1 MDLIIQDEA
10 KFNHAVKVAT
20 TLAKSS
26 IVPQNFRGK
35 PEDVFAALVLG
46 SELGLSPMQSLNAL
60 VIIQGQTTLKAQTML
75 AIARAKLPAMQ
86 LDIKSDAHS
95 VTVTGKRDANDLGYT
110 TTWDDAKAA
119 SFGLL
124 GKDNYKKQKITMFR
138 WRAISEV
145 LRVIAPD
152 VLLGLYAAEEM
163 EDVPEKNLQ
172 QVLNESIEQDFPIP
186 PEEKIVGPLY
196 RVQNGKFRGDQ
207 FKDLDL
213 IELESY
219 ADDIDARKTKK
230 TWETQLSADI
240 RSYIANYS
248 LYREQLLDLEAESQ
262 AD

>member
-1 MDLIIQDEA
+1 MDLIIQDKD
-10 KFNHAVKVAT
+10 KFDHAIRVAS

-75 AIARAKLPAMQ
+75 AIARAKLPKMK
-86 LDIKSDAHS
+86 LEISSDASS
-95 VTVTGKRDANDLGYT
+95 VTVTAKRDENDPGYT
-110 TTWDDAKAA
+110 TTWDDVKAGA
-119 SFGLL
+119 FGLL
-124 GKDNYKKQKITMFR
+124 GKDNYKKQKLTMYR
-138 WRAISEV
+138 WRAISEA

-152 VLLGLYAAEEM
+152 VLLGLYATEEM
-163 EDVPEKNLQ
+163 EDVVVEKNIQ
-172 QVLNESIEQDFPIP
+172 QVLNESIDDDFPIP

-196 RVQNGKFRGDQ
+196 RIQNGKFRNLQ
-207 FKDLDL
+207 FKDVDL
-213 IELESY
+213 IELEGY

-230 TWETQLSADI
+230 IWETRLSEDI

-248 LYREQLLDLEAESQ
+248 LYREQLLELEAES
-262 AD
+262 